1 MAAASRVAR
10 RLSYYHSA
18 ERRESGDGRLLR
30 HESDFVALAV
40 ALDHPGR

>member
-18 ERRESGDGRLLR
+18 QSQESGDDRLLR
-30 HESDFVALAV
+30 HESAFAALAV